1 MIKNLK
7 TATLLGTLVFVS
19 VCAVSL
25 EVCSPGSR
33 ADLPRYTNGNE
44 LVRPENYQEWVFL
57 TSVLH
62 MGTESPGEGA
72 FANVF
77 VTPSAYHQFLA
88 SGSWPDKTVFVQ
100 EKRTSSSRVNKAE
113 HFQTDLIGI
122 NVQVKDVARFPEK
135 WAFFSFGFSQKTA
148 RANPKAM
155 CWQCHNDRG
164 AADATYVQIYPAL
177 RSVVQ
182 QFGTYQHGLGG
193 PDSY

>member
-1 MIKNLK
+1 MKYLK
-7 TATLLGTLVFVS
+7 TADLLGTLVFIS
-19 VCAVSL
+19 VCAASL
-25 EVCSPGSR
+25 EVCGPGSR
-33 ADLPRYTNGNE
+33 TDLPRYTNGDE

-57 TSVLH
+57 TSVLR
-62 MGTESPGEGA
+62 MGAESPGEGA

-88 SGSWPDKTVFVQ
+88 SGNWPDKTVFVE

-122 NVQVKDVARFPEK
+122 NVQVKDVARFRDK

-148 RANPKAM
+148 KANPKAK

-164 AADATYVQIYPAL
+164 AADTTYVQIYPAL